1 MGNVQNSSTLQC
13 IYYNYIIFMAG
24 RTCGHLHHSKKL
36 KKVQRRKEVIW
47 SKNIFLKN
55 LVLVLRPLNMTK
67 RKKPLD
73 LHHLPSLVSLPGS
86 CNFSTFGALHVYT
99 AGNNRLTTIYIHD
112 PIIMQIQACQPSS
125 VSVVRQFF
133 VISQWAKN
141 GKLNAKRNY
150 CIEGVHQILFHSYL
164 YD

>member
-1 MGNVQNSSTLQC
+1 MV
-13 IYYNYIIFMAG
+13 IFII
-24 RTCGHLHHSKKL
+24 RKSSKKCKEGKRLFGQRIIL
-36 KKVQRRKEVIW
+36 K
-47 SKNIFLKN
+47 KN

-67 RKKPLD
+67 RKKPLV